1 MTYQPNLSIAGIEP
15 QHYSCAIHESGHTV
29 AAYALGF
36 GMRKKGMVLCDS
48 IVEGLVD
55 GVACTHIPGRRSH
68 NLKRREFFL
77 KRDIVIAFAGPIA
90 ERMVH
95 AIQDIDQDV
104 MRIGWALTEP
114 VPSQKQLFVGD
125 NNGQDPY
132 WNELWDIVFA
142 QAVCTNRERAVK
154 KLDVHYQVLK
164 EVDGYA
170 GPKIDPAIFDM
181 LWPLAQQ
188 SRVLINLHWS
198 SVKRLACDLV
208 KTWSLERE
216 EIEARLPWAGN
227 VVVS

>member
-1 MTYQPNLSIAGIEP
+1 MTYQPKLFKDHTAA
-15 QHYSCAIHESGHTV
+15 QHYGCAIHESGHTV

-36 GMRKKGMVLCDS
+36 GMRKKGMVLRDS
-48 IVEGLVD
+48 IAEGLVD

-68 NLKRREFFL
+68 NPKRRQFFL

-95 AIQDIDQDV
+95 AIHAIDQDV
-104 MRIGWALTEP
+104 MRIGWAVCELM
-114 VPSQKQLFVGD
+114 PSQKQVFAGD
-125 NNGQDPY
+125 YFGNDR
-132 WNELWDIVFA
+132 WRDLWDVVFA

-154 KLDVHYQVLK
+154 QLDEHYQTLK

-170 GPKIDPAIFDM
+170 GPEIDPAIFDM
-181 LWPLAQQ
+181 LWPLAEQARGLI
-188 SRVLINLHWS
+188 RVHWS
-198 SVKRLACDLV
+198 SMKRLACDLL
-208 KTWSLERE
+208 KTWSLEKE